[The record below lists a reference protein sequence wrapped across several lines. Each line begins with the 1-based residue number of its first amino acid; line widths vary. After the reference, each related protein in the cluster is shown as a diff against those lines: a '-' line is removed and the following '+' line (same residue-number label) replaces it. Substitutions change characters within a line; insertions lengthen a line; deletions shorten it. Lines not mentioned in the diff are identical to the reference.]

1 MTPLIFLVLIFLT
14 FCFARLLKEQEAVS
28 GALGA
33 LAFCYG
39 LYLMLVFQSIDLL
52 SWALLIAGMI
62 VIGYVLRER
71 IRSGREMAIG
81 VLGALAFCYGLYV
94 ILGAHH
100 ADVLSLSALIVGPLL
115 CGYSLKVLPFG
126 PSPTPQRR

>member
-1 MTPLIFLVLIFLT
+1 MTSLIFLVLILLT

-39 LYLMLVFQSIDLL
+39 LYLMLVFQSNDLL
-52 SWALLIAGMI
+52 SWALLVAGMI
-62 VIGYVLRER
+62 VIGYALRER
-71 IRSGREMAIG
+71 IRSGYEMVMGI
-81 VLGALAFCYGLYV
+81 LGALVFCYGLYI
-94 ILGAHH
+94 ILDAHH
-100 ADVLSLSALIVGPLL
+100 TDALSLIALVVGPLL
-115 CGYSLKVLPFG
+115 YGYSLKVLPFG